1 MTTAQPAHSMLNKT
15 LLVTFN
21 TESPQTS
28 GARARAILL
37 LRCAMRT
44 LPLVLAA
51 VTVATAA
58 ASGQSNS
65 ESRPPGNATAGAAI
79 VAGPGKCL
87 TCHRIQ
93 HTGARSGPDLT
104 DIGAIRTVDQLRA
117 ALLEPDAEI
126 LPENRRYRVVTRDGV
141 STVGTILNHD
151 TFQVLMRDAK
161 DQLRAFQKADLREHG
176 FVEGSPMPSYR
187 MTLSPQQLA
196 DVIAYLS
203 TLKGVVSQ

>member
-1 MTTAQPAHSMLNKT
+1 
-15 LLVTFN
+15 
-21 TESPQTS
+21 
-28 GARARAILL
+28 
-37 LRCAMRT
+37 MRT

-51 VTVATAA
+51 VIVATAA
-58 ASGQSNS
+58 ASGQSNTESGQPGS
-65 ESRPPGNATAGAAI
+65 ETAGAAI
-79 VAGPGKCL
+79 VVGPGKCL

-93 HTGARSGPDLT
+93 KSGSRSGPDLT

-141 STVGTILNHD
+141 TTVGTLLNHD

-161 DQLRAFQKADLREHG
+161 DQLRGFQKADLREHG
-176 FVEGSPMPSYR
+176 FVDGSPMPSYR
-187 MTLSPQQLA
+187 TTLSPQQFA